1 MVVVVCVR
9 PVPALV
15 SVTVAPA
22 TGAPA
27 LSVTRPR
34 IDATVVWATAGMATA
49 RLVSDVA
56 PTSSR
61 RIANILLIA
70 SSPFLDPVP
79 LKGHLLRS

>member
-1 MVVVVCVR
+1 MVVVVWAR
-9 PVPALV
+9 LVPALV

-34 IDATVVWATAGMATA
+34 IEATVVCATAGMATA
-49 RLVSDVA
+49 RLLSDVA

-61 RIANILLIA
+61 RIADILLICI
-70 SSPFLDPVP
+70 FP
-79 LKGHLLRS
+79 LF